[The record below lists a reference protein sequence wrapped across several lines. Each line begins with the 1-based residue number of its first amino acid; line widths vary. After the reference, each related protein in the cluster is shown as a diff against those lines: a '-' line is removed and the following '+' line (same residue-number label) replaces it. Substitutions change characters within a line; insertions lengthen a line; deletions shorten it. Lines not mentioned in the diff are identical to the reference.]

1 MLYVIAKLL
10 FTIPFWI
17 LFRPRVQGFRHLF
30 FRGKAIVISNHH
42 DLADPVYLAFV
53 SPRLIHFMAKQE
65 LFATAVGRFF
75 LKGLLTF
82 PVYRKHAD
90 MASLKQAMTVLDS
103 GKVFGIFPEGRRSIT
118 QEMDEFEKGAAFLA
132 LRCNAPI
139 IPVYGDPYAPRRLR
153 VRMIVG
159 EPMYAQ
165 AIADSCAGRAVDV
178 VTTALHDRMQQLKNE
193 MAGWDRA

>member
-1 MLYVIAKLL
+1 MLYIFFKLL
-10 FTIPFWI
+10 LTIPFWI
-17 LFRPRVQGFRHLF
+17 VFRPRVQGFRNLF
-30 FRGKAIVISNHH
+30 FRGKAIIVSNHYH
-42 DLADPVYLAFV
+42 LADPIYIAFV
-53 SPRLIHFMAKQE
+53 SPRFVHFMAKQE
-65 LFATAVGRFF
+65 LFVTAVGRMF
-75 LKGLLTF
+75 LRGFLTF

-90 MASLKQAMTVLDS
+90 MASLKQAMSVLDT

-118 QEMDEFEKGAAFLA
+118 EQMDAFEKGAAFLA

-139 IPVYGDPYAPRRLR
+139 IPIYADPYAPKRLR

-159 EPMYAQ
+159 EPMHAKE
-165 AIADSCAGRAVDV
+165 IADGCEGRAVDV